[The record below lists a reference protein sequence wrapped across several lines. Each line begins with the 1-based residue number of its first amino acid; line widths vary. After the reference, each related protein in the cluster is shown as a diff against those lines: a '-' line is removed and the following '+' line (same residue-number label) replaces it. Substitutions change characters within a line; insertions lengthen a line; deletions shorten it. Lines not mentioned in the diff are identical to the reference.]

1 MQCRKGGRR
10 AGGGDGCSSLV
21 ICLVDKD
28 NSLSSFLARLSRFSW
43 KETKGEGGEKL
54 ELIPSA
60 LYCAVILTIFAL
72 KSGYNREIRRGGGGE
87 ALYKPTT
94 LYSTL
99 SLSLSSPNIAFGAS
113 FTMLRVLSQV
123 LNTQIFI
130 D

>member
-1 MQCRKGGRR
+1 MVV
-10 AGGGDGCSSLV
+10 AAW
-21 ICLVDKD
+21 
-28 NSLSSFLARLSRFSW
+28 SFVWLTRITAYLRFSRVYPGFLGR
-43 KETKGEGGEKL
+43 KQRGRGEKL

-123 LNTQIFI
+123 
-130 D
+130 